1 MSQISGPGK
10 ERAVSGARSVVLTC
24 LAITILDGVD
34 LIMFGAVLPT
44 LLEIEQWGITTA
56 SAGLIGSLSL
66 FGMMA
71 GAMLAGYLTDLV
83 GRRPIVLACIVSF
96 SLFTGLCAI
105 APNLETFG
113 LFRLLAGL
121 GFGGALPTL
130 IALTQEYVK
139 VDRRQFYNGVIQTG
153 FPIGGCVVAI
163 AAIFM
168 IPAFGW
174 ESMFAVGGLLGV
186 VLFVIAYR
194 SLPES
199 IAFLVSKGRHDEARA
214 LTQRYSVDHGA
225 ESGLALEESRTAN
238 AGSKSGLELLFAPG
252 YRIATIMFPLI
263 TFFGLLVS
271 YGMNT
276 WIPQMLRASG
286 YDLGSALTFL
296 LAFNIGSGFGMV
308 VITGLADRL
317 GSRPVISVSFVG
329 GAIAVSALTLQPAQ
343 ALVFGLVLLIGFC
356 ASSTTG
362 VYGFV
367 GVFYPA
373 AARGTALGLA
383 VGLGRLGG
391 VCGPILTGMIM
402 SSALGADWAYYAFAF
417 AGVAAAVL
425 VSLVPRRTNAM
436 HRTDAPVEKAAEP
449 A

>member
-1 MSQISGPGK
+1 M
-10 ERAVSGARSVVLTC
+10 
-24 LAITILDGVD
+24 
-34 LIMFGAVLPT
+34 
-44 LLEIEQWGITTA
+44 
-56 SAGLIGSLSL
+56 
-66 FGMMA
+66 
-71 GAMLAGYLTDLV
+71 
-83 GRRPIVLACIVSF
+83 SF
-96 SLFTGLCAI
+96 SLFTALCAS
-105 APNLETFG
+105 APNVEAFG

-130 IALTQEYVK
+130 ITLTQEYVK

-153 FPIGGCVVAI
+153 FPIGGCLVAV

-174 ESMFAVGGLLGV
+174 KSMFAAGGLLGL
-186 VLFVIAYR
+186 VLFVTAYR
-194 SLPES
+194 DLPES
-199 IAFLVSKGRHDEARA
+199 IAFLTGKGRHDEARTLA
-214 LTQRYSVDHGA
+214 QRYSIDAAA
-225 ESGLALEESRTAN
+225 ESGIALEQSRGATTEA
-238 AGSKSGLELLFAPG
+238 KSGVRLLFAPG
-252 YRIATIMFPLI
+252 YRIATIMFPLS

-286 YDLGSALTFL
+286 YDLGSALVFL
-296 LAFNIGSGFGMV
+296 LAFNLGSGFGIV

-317 GSRPVISVSFVG
+317 GSRPVISVSFIG
-329 GAIAVSALTLQPAQ
+329 GALAVSALTLQPAQ

-367 GVFYPA
+367 GVYYPA

-391 VCGPILTGMIM
+391 VCGPILTGLIM
-402 SSALGADWAYYAFAF
+402 SSALGSCWAYYSFAV

-425 VSLVPRRTNAM
+425 VSLVPRTNRVVDVTPA
-436 HRTDAPVEKAAEP
+436 TVEKTAELT
-449 A
+449 

>member
-1 MSQISGPGK
+1 MSNRSSLGN
-10 ERAVSGARSVVLTC
+10 ERTTSGARSVVLTC

-44 LLEIEQWGITTA
+44 LLETEQWGITTA
-56 SAGLIGSLSL
+56 TAGLIGSLSL

-71 GAMLAGYLTDLV
+71 GAMLAGYITDRI
-83 GRRPIVLACIVSF
+83 GRRPVVLACIVSF
-96 SLFTGLCAI
+96 SLFTGLCAM
-105 APNLETFG
+105 APNLEAFG

-153 FPIGGCVVAI
+153 FPIGGVVVSI

-174 ESMFAVGGLLGV
+174 KSMFAAGGLLGI
-186 VLFVIAYR
+186 VLLVIAYR
-194 SLPES
+194 HLPES
-199 IAFLVSKGRHDEARA
+199 IAFLTSKGRHAEARA
-214 LTQRYSVDHGA
+214 LAQRYSIDAGA
-225 ESGLALEESRTAN
+225 ESGMALDQTRSTDSET
-238 AGSKSGLELLFAPG
+238 KSGLKLLFAPG

-296 LAFNIGSGFGMV
+296 LAFNLGSGFGMV

-317 GSRPVISVSFVG
+317 GSRRVISVSFVG
-329 GAIAVSALTLQPAQ
+329 GALAVSALTLQPAQ

-391 VCGPILTGMIM
+391 VCGPILTGLIM
-402 SSALGADWAYYAFAF
+402 SSALGANWAYYAFAF

-425 VSLVPRRTNAM
+425 VALVPRKKRAERETPVA
-436 HRTDAPVEKAAEP
+436 VEKAAEP

>member
-1 MSQISGPGK
+1 
-10 ERAVSGARSVVLTC
+10 VVLTC

-44 LLEIEQWGITTA
+44 LLETKQWGITTA
-56 SAGLIGSLSL
+56 TAGLIGSLSL
-66 FGMMA
+66 VGMMV
-71 GAMLAGYLTDLV
+71 GAMLAGYITDRI
-83 GRRPIVLACIVSF
+83 GRRPVVLACIVSF
-96 SLFTGLCAI
+96 SLFTGLCAL
-105 APNLETFG
+105 APNVEAFG

-153 FPIGGCVVAI
+153 FPIGGCLVAV
-163 AAIFM
+163 AGIFV

-174 ESMFAVGGLLGV
+174 KSMFAAGGLLGV
-186 VLFVIAYR
+186 VLFVTAYR
-194 SLPES
+194 KLPES
-199 IAFLVSKGRHDEARA
+199 ITFLTSKGRHDEARA
-214 LTQRYSVDHGA
+214 LAQRYSIDAGA
-225 ESGLALEESRTAN
+225 ESGMALEQSRDT
-238 AGSKSGLELLFAPG
+238 GSETKSGLKLLFTPG

-296 LAFNIGSGFGMV
+296 LAFNLGSAVGMV
-308 VITGLADRL
+308 VITGLADRV
-317 GSRPVISVSFVG
+317 GSRPVISVSFIG
-329 GAIAVSALTLQPAQ
+329 GALAVSALTLQPAQ
-343 ALVFGLVLLIGFC
+343 AIVFGLVLLIGFC
-356 ASSTTG
+356 SSATTG

-367 GVFYPA
+367 GVHFPA
-373 AARGTALGLA
+373 TARGTALGLA

-391 VCGPILTGMIM
+391 VCGPILAGLIM
-402 SSALGADWAYYAFAF
+402 SSALGSNWAFYAFAF

-425 VSLVPRRTNAM
+425 VSLVPRANRVAAATPTA
-436 HRTDAPVEKAAEP
+436 VEKAAEL

>member
-1 MSQISGPGK
+1 MSHNSGPVK
-10 ERAVSGARSVVLTC
+10 DSTASGARSVVLTC

-44 LLEIEQWGITTA
+44 LLETDQWGITTA
-56 SAGLIGSLSL
+56 TAGLIGSLSL

-71 GAMLAGYLTDLV
+71 GAMLAGYITDLI
-83 GRRPIVLACIVSF
+83 GRRPVVLACIVSF
-96 SLFTGLCAI
+96 SVFTGLCAL
-105 APNLETFG
+105 APNLEAFG
-113 LFRLLAGL
+113 LFRLIAGL

-139 VDRRQFYNGVIQTG
+139 IDRRQFYNGVIQTG
-153 FPIGGCVVAI
+153 FPIGGVLVSI

-174 ESMFAVGGLLGV
+174 KSMFAAGGILGV
-186 VLFVIAYR
+186 VLFVIAFRY
-194 SLPES
+194 LPES
-199 IAFLVSKGRHDEARA
+199 IAFLTSKGRHDEARTLA
-214 LTQRYSVDHGA
+214 QRYSADADA
-225 ESGLALEESRTAN
+225 ESGMALEQSGGADTER
-238 AGSKSGLELLFAPG
+238 KSGLKLLFAPG

-296 LAFNIGSGFGMV
+296 LAFNLGSGFGMV

-317 GSRPVISVSFVG
+317 GSRPVISVSFIG
-329 GAIAVSALTLQPAQ
+329 GALAVSALTLQPAQ
-343 ALVFGLVLLIGFC
+343 ALVFALVLLIGFC

-367 GVFYPA
+367 GVYYPA

-391 VCGPILTGMIM
+391 VCGPILTGLIM
-402 SSALGADWAYYAFAF
+402 SSALGANWAYYAFAF

-425 VSLVPRRTNAM
+425 VSLVPRSTRAAVT
-436 HRTDAPVEKAAEP
+436 APATVEKAAEL

>member
-1 MSQISGPGK
+1 MSHNSGPVK
-10 ERAVSGARSVVLTC
+10 EGTASGARSVVLTC

-44 LLEIEQWGITTA
+44 LLETKQWGITTA
-56 SAGLIGSLSL
+56 TAGLIGSLSL
-66 FGMMA
+66 VGMMV
-71 GAMLAGYLTDLV
+71 GAMLAGYITDRI
-83 GRRPIVLACIVSF
+83 GRRPVVLACIVSF
-96 SLFTGLCAI
+96 SLFTGLCAL
-105 APNLETFG
+105 APNVEAFG

-153 FPIGGCVVAI
+153 FPIGGCLVAV
-163 AAIFM
+163 AGIFV

-174 ESMFAVGGLLGV
+174 KSMFAAGGLLGV
-186 VLFVIAYR
+186 VLFVTAYR
-194 SLPES
+194 KLPES
-199 IAFLVSKGRHDEARA
+199 ITFLTSKGRHDEARA
-214 LTQRYSVDHGA
+214 LAQRYSIDAGA
-225 ESGLALEESRTAN
+225 ESGMALEQSRDT
-238 AGSKSGLELLFAPG
+238 GSETKSGLKLLFTPG

-296 LAFNIGSGFGMV
+296 LAFNLGSAVGMV
-308 VITGLADRL
+308 VITGLADRV
-317 GSRPVISVSFVG
+317 GSRPVISVSFIG
-329 GAIAVSALTLQPAQ
+329 GALAVSALTLQPAQ
-343 ALVFGLVLLIGFC
+343 AIVFGLVLLIGFC
-356 ASSTTG
+356 SSATTG

-367 GVFYPA
+367 GVHFPA
-373 AARGTALGLA
+373 TARGTALGLA

-391 VCGPILTGMIM
+391 VCGPIIAGLIM
-402 SSALGADWAYYAFAF
+402 SSALGSNWAFYAFAF

-425 VSLVPRRTNAM
+425 VSLVPRANRVAAATPTA
-436 HRTDAPVEKAAEP
+436 VEKAAEL

>member
-1 MSQISGPGK
+1 MSNRSSLGS
-10 ERAVSGARSVVLTC
+10 ERTTSGARSVVLTC
-24 LAITILDGVD
+24 LAITVLDGVD

-44 LLEIEQWGITTA
+44 LLETEQWGITTA
-56 SAGLIGSLSL
+56 TAGLIGSLSL

-71 GAMLAGYLTDLV
+71 GAMLAGYITDRI
-83 GRRPIVLACIVSF
+83 GRRPVVLACIVSF

-105 APNLETFG
+105 APNLEAFG

-153 FPIGGCVVAI
+153 FPIGGVLVSI

-174 ESMFAVGGLLGV
+174 KSMFAAGGLLGI

-194 SLPES
+194 HLPES
-199 IAFLVSKGRHDEARA
+199 IAFLTSKGRHAEARA
-214 LTQRYSVDHGA
+214 LAQRYSIDASA
-225 ESGLALEESRTAN
+225 ESGMALDQTRSTDTET
-238 AGSKSGLELLFAPG
+238 KSGLKLLFAPR

-296 LAFNIGSGFGMV
+296 LAFNLGSGFGMV

-317 GSRPVISVSFVG
+317 GSRRVISVSFVG
-329 GAIAVSALTLQPAQ
+329 GALAVSALTLQPAQ
-343 ALVFGLVLLIGFC
+343 ALVFALVLLIGFC

-391 VCGPILTGMIM
+391 VCGPILTGLIM
-402 SSALGADWAYYAFAF
+402 SSALGANWAYYAFAF

-425 VSLVPRRTNAM
+425 VALVPRKKRAERETSVA
-436 HRTDAPVEKAAEP
+436 VEKAAEP

>member
-1 MSQISGPGK
+1 MSKLSGPGT
-10 ERAVSGARSVVLTC
+10 ERAVSGTRSVVLTC

-44 LLEIEQWGITTA
+44 LLESEQWGITTA

-71 GAMLAGYLTDLV
+71 GAMLAGYITDRI
-83 GRRPIVLACIVSF
+83 GRRPVVLACIASF

-105 APNLETFG
+105 APNLESFG
-113 LFRLLAGL
+113 LFRLIAGL

-153 FPIGGCVVAI
+153 FPIGGVLVSI
-163 AAIFM
+163 AAIFL

-174 ESMFAVGGLLGV
+174 KVMFAAGGILGV
-186 VLFVIAYR
+186 VLFVIAFR
-194 SLPES
+194 HLPES
-199 IAFLVSKGRHDEARA
+199 IAFFTSKGRHEEARA
-214 LTQRYSVDHGA
+214 LAERYAIDAGA
-225 ESGLALEESRTAN
+225 ESAMALDQSRRVDTEA
-238 AGSKSGLELLFAPG
+238 KSGLKVLFAPG
-252 YRIATIMFPLI
+252 NRIATIMFPLI

-276 WIPQMLRASG
+276 WIPQMLRSSG
-286 YDLGSALTFL
+286 YDLGSALAFL
-296 LAFNIGSGFGMV
+296 LAFNLGSGIGMV

-317 GSRPVISVSFVG
+317 GSRPVISVSFIG
-329 GAIAVSALTLQPAQ
+329 GAVAVAALTLQPAQ

-356 ASSTTG
+356 ASSTTA

-373 AARGTALGLA
+373 VARGTALGLA

-391 VCGPILTGMIM
+391 IVGPILTGLIM
-402 SSALGADWAYYAFAF
+402 GSALGANWAYYAFAI
-417 AGVAAAVL
+417 AGAAAAVL
-425 VSLVPRRTNAM
+425 VALVPRTTR
-436 HRTDAPVEKAAEP
+436 APIEAPVAVEKAAEP

>member
-1 MSQISGPGK
+1 MSQISVLGK

-44 LLEIEQWGITTA
+44 LLELEQWGITTA

-71 GAMLAGYLTDLV
+71 GAMLAGYITDRI
-83 GRRPIVLACIVSF
+83 GRRPVVLACIVSF

-105 APNLETFG
+105 APNLEMFG

-174 ESMFAVGGLLGV
+174 KSMFAVGGLLGV

-194 SLPES
+194 NLPES
-199 IAFLVSKGRHDEARA
+199 IAFFASKGRHDEARELA
-214 LTQRYSVDHGA
+214 QRYSIDAGA
-225 ESGLALEESRTAN
+225 ESGMALEK
-238 AGSKSGLELLFAPG
+238 SKSGSAGSPSGLRLLFAPG

-276 WIPQMLRASG
+276 WIPQMLRSSG

-317 GSRPVISVSFVG
+317 GSRPVISVSFVF
-329 GAIAVSALTLQPAQ
+329 GALAVSALTLQPAQ

-402 SSALGADWAYYAFAF
+402 SSALGADWAFYAFAF

-425 VSLVPRRTNAM
+425 VSLVPRKNKTVSE
-436 HRTDAPVEKAAEP
+436 TDVSVEKATEP